1 MIHAIVTGHSRG
13 LGAAIA
19 DILLASGVRV
29 LGVARRG
36 NPDLAARHA
45 SSLTQAQ
52 VDLADPAAL
61 VQWLDGGALGA
72 FLEGATRVALVNN
85 AGTLGPVGPL
95 GTQAPDEIARA
106 VALNVSAPLILA
118 NALIAATPDAGDRR
132 ILHVSSGVA
141 RRPLPG
147 WSVYCATKAA
157 VDHHARTVASDALPG
172 VTIASL
178 APGVIDTDMQAQI
191 RASDVGN
198 FPMLAHFQALKREG
212 QLSSPQDCAGRLVD
226 YLLSERF
233 RNGDITDLRDL

>member
-19 DILLASGVRV
+19 DTLLARGVRV
-29 LGVARRG
+29 LGVARRD

-45 SSLTQAQ
+45 STLTQAQ
-52 VDLADPAAL
+52 VDLADPVAL
-61 VQWLDGGALGA
+61 VQWLDGGALAA
-72 FLEGATRVALVNN
+72 FLAGADRVVLVNN
-85 AGTLGPVGPL
+85 AGSLGPVGPL
-95 GTQAPDEIARA
+95 GTQAPEDTARA
-106 VALNVSAPLILA
+106 VALNVTAPLILA
-118 NALIAATPDAGDRR
+118 DALVRATPMASERR

-191 RASDVGN
+191 RNSDVEA

-212 QLSSPQDCAGRLVD
+212 QLSSPQECAGRLVD
-226 YLLSERF
+226 YLLSDRF
-233 RNGDITDLRDL
+233 RNGDISDLREL